1 MIPYEVLSFGEDI
14 GEVKLPTRGIASLQ
28 KKKLGE
34 KTIQQSVGAQ
44 CCSTNKGRY
53 SMQDALVIQLARDAF
68 YYVLLISGPLLIMSL
83 IVGLLI
89 SIFQAAT
96 SISEQTLTY
105 VPKLVITF
113 LVTVLVLPFML
124 SNLKTYT
131 IQLFQMI
138 PTLK

>member
-1 MIPYEVLSFGEDI
+1 MS
-14 GEVKLPTRGIASLQ
+14 
-28 KKKLGE
+28 
-34 KTIQQSVGAQ
+34 
-44 CCSTNKGRY
+44 
-53 SMQDALVIQLARDAF
+53 DALIVQLVRDAF
-68 YYVLLISGPLLIMSL
+68 YYVLLVSGPLLLLSL

-105 VPKLVITF
+105 VPKLIVVF

-131 IQLFQMI
+131 QHLFELI

>member
-1 MIPYEVLSFGEDI
+1 MSE
-14 GEVKLPTRGIASLQ
+14 
-28 KKKLGE
+28 
-34 KTIQQSVGAQ
+34 
-44 CCSTNKGRY
+44 
-53 SMQDALVIQLARDAF
+53 ALIVQLVRDAF
-68 YYVLLISGPLLIMSL
+68 YYVLLVSGPRLLLSL

-89 SIFQAAT
+89 AIFQAAT

-113 LVTVLVLPFML
+113 VVTVLAMPYMI

-131 IQLFQMI
+131 ISLFQLI

>member
-1 MIPYEVLSFGEDI
+1 MSE
-14 GEVKLPTRGIASLQ
+14 
-28 KKKLGE
+28 
-34 KTIQQSVGAQ
+34 
-44 CCSTNKGRY
+44 
-53 SMQDALVIQLARDAF
+53 ALIVQLVRDAF
-68 YYVLLISGPLLIMSL
+68 YYVLLVSGPLLLLSL

-89 SIFQAAT
+89 AIFQAAT

-113 LVTVLVLPFML
+113 VVTVLAMPYMI

-131 IQLFQMI
+131 ISLFQLI

>member
-1 MIPYEVLSFGEDI
+1 MS
-14 GEVKLPTRGIASLQ
+14 
-28 KKKLGE
+28 
-34 KTIQQSVGAQ
+34 
-44 CCSTNKGRY
+44 
-53 SMQDALVIQLARDAF
+53 DALVIQLVRDAF
-68 YYVLLISGPLLIMSL
+68 YYVLLISGPLLLLSL
-83 IVGLLI
+83 IVGLII

-113 LVTVLVLPFML
+113 LVTVLVMPFML

-131 IQLFQMI
+131 IALFNLI

>member
-1 MIPYEVLSFGEDI
+1 
-14 GEVKLPTRGIASLQ
+14 
-28 KKKLGE
+28 
-34 KTIQQSVGAQ
+34 
-44 CCSTNKGRY
+44 
-53 SMQDALVIQLARDAF
+53 MQDALVIQLARDAF

-89 SIFQAAT
+89 SIIQAAT